1 VVVLDEYVWVQ
12 YCHRGTELKTAPEYV
27 FALHPRDP
35 KRGFYVPF
43 YMHFTGNWNNGGH
56 PEYDFET
63 RELVYR
69 DVTGNETQRTPFLVP
84 TVDEVRMAATA

>member
-1 VVVLDEYVWVQ
+1 
-12 YCHRGTELKTAPEYV
+12 LKTAPEYV

-35 KRGFYVPF
+35 KKGFYVPF
-43 YMHFTGNWNNGGH
+43 YMHFTGIWSNGEN

-69 DVTGNETQRTPFLVP
+69 DVTGKETQRQPFLISKA
-84 TVDEVRMAATA
+84 DEVRTAVPA